1 MTPPTSSL
9 RWSLRQAT
17 ASAHARLDA
26 RVGEAFHEPG
36 RYARYLQGMHRFLRE
51 ARVAL
56 PPHPD
61 LEAAVAALEAD
72 LADVGAPALAIAPT
86 RRTAT
91 PDEALGW
98 RYVIAGASLGAR
110 LLQRRA
116 AEIGF
121 DADQGARFLALH
133 AAGDAWPAFLAEVDG
148 RPADRHAAVLH
159 GASRAFHAAEAAF
172 TTALSETA

>member
-17 ASAHARLDA
+17 ASAHVRLDA
-26 RVGEAFHEPG
+26 RVGSAFADPA
-36 RYARYLQGMHRFLRE
+36 RYAGYLQGMHRFLRE
-51 ARVAL
+51 ARIAL
-56 PPHPD
+56 PPRPELD
-61 LEAAVAALEAD
+61 AALAALDAD
-72 LADVGAPALAIAPT
+72 LADVGASALAIAPT

-98 RYVIAGASLGAR
+98 HYVIAGASLGAR

-116 AEIGF
+116 AELGF
-121 DADQGARFLALH
+121 DAARGGRFLALH
-133 AAGDAWPAFLAEVDG
+133 AAGDAWPDFLAEVDA

-172 TTALSETA
+172 ATALAEPA

>member
-1 MTPPTSSL
+1 MTPPNSSL

-17 ASAHARLDA
+17 GSAHARLDA
-26 RVGEAFHEPG
+26 RVGEAFNDPE
-36 RYARYLQGMHRFLRE
+36 RYVRYLQGMHRFLRE

-56 PPHPD
+56 PPRPE
-61 LEAAVAALEAD
+61 LEASLAALEAD
-72 LADVGAPALAIAPT
+72 LADFGAPALAIAPT

-98 RYVIAGASLGAR
+98 HYVIAGASLGAR

-116 AEIGF
+116 ADLGF
-121 DADQGARFLALH
+121 DADRGARFLALH
-133 AAGDAWPAFLAEVDG
+133 AGGDTWSAFLAEIDG

-172 TTALSETA
+172 ATALSGSA

>member
-26 RVGEAFHEPG
+26 RVGAALNDP
-36 RYARYLQGMHRFLRE
+36 ARYPGYLRGMHRFLRE
-51 ARVAL
+51 ATVAL
-56 PPHPD
+56 PAGPG
-61 LEAAVAALEAD
+61 LAEAVAALEAD
-72 LADVGAPALAIAPT
+72 LADVGATPLAISPT
-86 RRTAT
+86 RRVAT

-98 RYVIAGASLGAR
+98 RYVIAGASVGAR
-110 LLQRRA
+110 VLQRRA
-116 AEIGF
+116 AELGF
-121 DADQGARFLALH
+121 DGGHGARFLALH
-133 AAGDAWPAFLAEVDG
+133 AAGDAWADFLAEVDG

-172 TTALSETA
+172 ATALAQTA